1 MRRCGSIAG
10 LLALALAGPAGAR
23 TPEEAQQ
30 AALLELRREVAGQVQ
45 LSAADLLDEL
55 VYRWTQAP
63 PFAEPTPVVLADLSV
78 PVGLGTGLAGLLD
91 NHLAELLLANP
102 TSRVTLSA
110 CPACTAMVVR
120 SGPEGTVVARGVD
133 DPVALEKLGALGG
146 RHALYIDFAAEGA
159 SLVLRARITRL
170 TPDLP
175 IVYSHTISSAVGAP
189 SLLRSPSRL
198 KSAAEARDEYLDAL
212 DGRGPFTIPV
222 RFAVR
227 TYAAADEGGI
237 PPTPLV
243 WLQTGFEASLT
254 QARRWTAS
262 VVLGYA
268 WLPEAYDGYMVQS
281 RMSRLI
287 SGPTRSLTGPDIYL
301 FLGGALMTVDGQ
313 AVALLSDNGGQ
324 GRGTFAGL
332 HLGLEMRVGNRIG
345 ASVFLENMPA
355 FNDSE
360 RIGTFL
366 DWGLDFHSFGA
377 EVSFCF

>member
-1 MRRCGSIAG
+1 MRAAVAMIA
-10 LLALALAGPAGAR
+10 ALALAAPAAAR

-30 AALLELRREVAGQVQ
+30 AELLALRREVAGQVQ

-63 PFAEPTPVVLADLSV
+63 PFAEATPVVLADLSV
-78 PVGLGTGLAGLLD
+78 PVGLGTGLAGLLED
-91 NHLAELLLANP
+91 HLAELLLANP
-102 TSRVTLSA
+102 ASRVTLTA
-110 CPACTAMVVR
+110 CPACTATVVR
-120 SGPEGTVVARGVD
+120 SGPEGTVVARGFD
-133 DPVALEKLGALGG
+133 DPAALDKLGVPGG

-159 SLVLRARITRL
+159 ALVLRARITRL
-170 TPDLP
+170 TPELP
-175 IVYSHTISSAVGAP
+175 IVYSHTLSSAVGAP
-189 SLLRSPSRL
+189 SLLRHPQRL

-212 DGRGPFTIPV
+212 EDRGPFTIPV

-227 TYAAADEGGI
+227 TYAAADETGV
-237 PPTPLV
+237 PPAPLI
-243 WLQTGFEASLT
+243 WLQTGFEAAMT
-254 QARRWTAS
+254 QTRSWTAS
-262 VVLGYA
+262 IVLGYA
-268 WLPEAYDGYMVQS
+268 WLPEAYDGFMVQS

-287 SGPTRSLTGPDIYL
+287 SGETRSLTGPDVYL

-313 AVALLSDNGGQ
+313 AVALLSDAGGQ

-360 RIGTFL
+360 RIGSFVDL
-366 DWGLDFHSFGA
+366 GLDFHSFGA